1 MLNSRKGFTLIE
13 MVVVMAVFI
22 VVVMITAD
30 SFKTILTQ
38 VTKLTKS
45 EESNIEGMLGLEMF
59 RHDIEQAGFGL
70 PDSFLSEI
78 KYSEAVGNPADDFN
92 DGTGDIDSAVPRA
105 VVAGDKLAAGTALDS
120 YNILGDTDYLVLKG
134 TSLGLNAASQ
144 KWTYMH
150 IDDSVAIPPPRIWPS
165 GNMNSAKDRVI
176 VMRKAFTE
184 STYTNQLIVANS
196 TTFSAVYR
204 SDGFDNDD
212 KAFRPTLK
220 EEVYY
225 LYGITSGDTVRMPF
239 NRADFFVATP
249 PSSSSSRPAFCA
261 KNTGILYKGVVNH
274 GDGTLTYVPLLDC
287 VADMQVV
294 FGWDLDDGQGNEG
307 QDGAVDTYSTPLAL
321 NNTDITV
328 SPSAHKTRVTD
339 ALADP
344 EKLRAG
350 LKLVK
355 VYLLA
360 QVGRRDPA
368 YQGAENFSVGNVS
381 ADGMSTLYTLT
392 SDMRQYHWKVYRIV
406 VRPKNLQSNQ

>member
-1 MLNSRKGFTLIE
+1 MLNSRKGFTLVE

-70 PDSFLSEI
+70 PYSFLAQIE
-78 KYSEAVGNPADDFN
+78 YNEASGTPASTFN
-92 DGTGDIDSAVPRA
+92 DGTGSTSSAVPRA
-105 VVAGDKLAAGTALDS
+105 VAAGDDLAAVTDS
-120 YNILGDTDYLVLKG
+120 GNYNILGDTDYLVLKG
-134 TSLGLNAASQ
+134 TSLGTNAASQ
-144 KWTYMH
+144 KWTYMR

-165 GNMNSAKDRVI
+165 GNMNSADDRVI
-176 VMRKAFTE
+176 VMRKAFSE
-184 STYTNQLIVANS
+184 STYTNQLVVASS
-196 TTFSAVYR
+196 TKFSAVYR
-204 SDGFDNDD
+204 SSGFDETD

-220 EEVYY
+220 EEIYY

-239 NRADFFVATP
+239 NRADFFVAA

-261 KNTGILYKGVVNH
+261 KNTGILYKGTINH
-274 GDGTLTYVPLLDC
+274 GDGKLNYIPLLDC

-321 NNTDITV
+321 NKTDITV
-328 SPSAHKTRVTD
+328 SPSGHKTRVTD

-344 EKLRAG
+344 EKLRAS

-368 YQGAENFSVGNVS
+368 YQSADSFSVGNVS
-381 ADGMSTLYTLT
+381 ADGISKLHPLT
-392 SDMRQYHWKVYRIV
+392 SEMRQYHWKVYRIV